1 MSQGSEYS
9 ELSYSLTKKI
19 SKSDKKKN
27 GIYFTPPKT
36 INKIIE
42 YLEPYMIN
50 IKEVL
55 EPSCGSCEFITHLN
69 NIYDNINITGIE
81 LNQVIYD
88 SIKHLDKENV
98 KLLNSNYLTYDEN
111 KKFDLIL
118 GNPPFFVMKKKEVD
132 PFYYDYF
139 DGRPNIFMLFII
151 KSLKLLNENGILS
164 FVLPKNFLNCLYYDK
179 TRKYIHEKFTILTIL
194 EFNDNYI
201 DTQQETVIIFIQNKI
216 PIEQSE
222 YVFNI
227 GLFTIFGLPNNIT
240 KIKSLL
246 NNSNTL
252 HNMGF
257 TVYVGN
263 VVWNQCKTELTNDFN
278 KTLLIYSSDIKN
290 KKLVIQE
297 YKNNDKKNYINKK
310 GSKKPLLVINRGYGV
325 GKYIFNHCLINETD
339 EIEYL
344 IENHLICIEYKN
356 SISKEDLILLYK
368 KIINS
373 FENEKTKEFVNIYFN
388 NNAINTT
395 ELCHILPIYD
405 E

>member
-19 SKSDKKKN
+19 SKPDKKKN

-88 SIKHLDKENV
+88 SIKHLGKENV

-164 FVLPKNFLNCLYYDK
+164 FALPKNFLNCLYYDK

-201 DTQQETVIIFIQNKI
+201 E
-216 PIEQSE
+216 
-222 YVFNI
+222 
-227 GLFTIFGLPNNIT
+227 
-240 KIKSLL
+240 
-246 NNSNTL
+246 
-252 HNMGF
+252 
-257 TVYVGN
+257 
-263 VVWNQCKTELTNDFN
+263 
-278 KTLLIYSSDIKN
+278 
-290 KKLVIQE
+290 
-297 YKNNDKKNYINKK
+297 
-310 GSKKPLLVINRGYGV
+310 
-325 GKYIFNHCLINETD
+325 
-339 EIEYL
+339 
-344 IENHLICIEYKN
+344 
-356 SISKEDLILLYK
+356 
-368 KIINS
+368 
-373 FENEKTKEFVNIYFN
+373 
-388 NNAINTT
+388 
-395 ELCHILPIYD
+395 
-405 E
+405 